1 MFNFHH
7 FQSAPKKTS
16 NLRQDQISIVKE
28 LESSFLAMLSHQ
40 KNPESFKRQSKL
52 LLEKIK
58 FSVEKNSFDDDI
70 LDAIFEIGDLVVG
83 YVASNYGR
91 KNPVEIIKDIATQK
105 DVYMCS

>member
-1 MFNFHH
+1 MVNDCEK
-7 FQSAPKKTS
+7 AKK
-16 NLRQDQISIVKE
+16 ISKI
-28 LESSFLAMLSHQ
+28 
-40 KNPESFKRQSKL
+40 